1 VFFKKKNGFTIVEL
15 VIVLAIL
22 GLLVVMLSWQIVGSK
37 GEKKAEIRITDL
49 NNAKNAMRFVV
60 EELKNSKEIIS
71 VGENNIEYRD
81 GKDGEKYNIL
91 LEDNKLKKV
100 ETMNFDEKIISYIDK
115 FDLTVEGKKGKIIK
129 IKIESGNVDFQTSVF
144 LRN

>member
-1 VFFKKKNGFTIVEL
+1 VFFKRKNGFTIVEL
-15 VIVLAIL
+15 VIVIAIL

-37 GEKKAEIRITDL
+37 SKKSAEIRITDL

-60 EELKNSKEIIS
+60 EELKNSKEILT

-81 GKDGEKYNIL
+81 GKDGEKYNLL
-91 LEDNKLKKV
+91 LEDSKLKKV
-100 ETMNFDEKIISYIDK
+100 ETLNFDEKIISQIDK
-115 FDLTVEGKKGKIIK
+115 FELTVEGKKGKIIK
-129 IKIESGNVDFQTSVF
+129 IKIESGNVDFLTSVF

>member
-71 VGENNIEYRD
+71 VEENNIEYRD

>member
-1 VFFKKKNGFTIVEL
+1 MYSEKRKAFTIVEL
-15 VIVLAIL
+15 MIVIGII
-22 GLLVVMLSWQIVGSK
+22 GLLAVMLSWQVLGSK
-37 GEKKAEIRITDL
+37 SKKSAEIKITDL

-60 EELKNSKEIIS
+60 EEIRNAKEILT

-81 GKDGEKYNIL
+81 GKDGEKYNL
-91 LEDNKLKKV
+91 LFEDNNLKKV
-100 ETMNFDEKIISYIDK
+100 ETMNFDEKIISQIDN

-129 IKIESGNVDFQTSVF
+129 IKIKSGNVDFLTSVF

>member
-1 VFFKKKNGFTIVEL
+1 MFFKKKNGFTIVEL

-71 VGENNIEYRD
+71 VEENNIEYRD